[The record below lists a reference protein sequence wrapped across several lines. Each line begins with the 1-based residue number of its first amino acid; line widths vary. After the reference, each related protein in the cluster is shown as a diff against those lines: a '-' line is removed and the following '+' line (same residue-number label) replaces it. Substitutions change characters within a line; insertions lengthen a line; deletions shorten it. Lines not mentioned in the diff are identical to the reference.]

1 MAAQKDSL
9 FTEVW
14 MNNLDFRVS
23 PCKGNSKAS
32 YTLLS
37 EAKAVG
43 GIYSSIN
50 YNEME
55 LFNDK
60 T

>member
-1 MAAQKDSL
+1 
-9 FTEVW
+9 